1 MTDSIHQNQPVLM
14 RGAPLDVARTAV
26 IMMHGRGAS
35 ADDIL
40 SLSNAL
46 PQGGVAFFAP
56 QAAGNTWYP
65 NRFIAPVAT
74 NEPHLTSALATIDG
88 LIHKINARGVP
99 TERILLLG
107 FSQGACLALEYAA
120 RHARRYGG
128 LVALSGA
135 LIENGDQ
142 PRVYA
147 GSLDGTPA
155 FLGCSDL
162 DAHVPAQR
170 VLRSEEILGGIGA
183 EVTARLYPGMG
194 HIVNDD
200 ELAFVSDMIH
210 ALGE

>member
-1 MTDSIHQNQPVLM
+1 MIDSIHQNQPVLM
-14 RGAPLDVARTAV
+14 RGAPLDLARTAV
-26 IMMHGRGAS
+26 IMMHGRGAA

-46 PQGGVAFFAP
+46 PQAGVAFFAP

-88 LIHKINARGVP
+88 LIHKIDARGVP
-99 TERILLLG
+99 TERMLLLG

-120 RHARRYGG
+120 RHPRRYGG

-147 GSLDGTPA
+147 GSLDRTPA

-170 VLRSEEILGGIGA
+170 VLRSEEILGGMGA

-200 ELAFVSDMIH
+200 ELAFVSDMIL